1 MLRCYGV
8 TALRCHTDIASKE
21 KSLQKEELGTGRGEG
36 LGETDSFV
44 RGKWEFRLG
53 RVWVSPKESPRGWN
67 RLKNGGFRAKMVV
80 VKLLYILLNCHTDH
94 TDSHRFLWRDD
105 RKTFVILQKLRSVKT
120 ENNLEEMGK
129 MLGLHTNNLYL
140 CSVESEEWRVKRS
153 TFGRML
159 PKGRK
164 DLLPLQR

>member
-53 RVWVSPKESPRGWN
+53 RV
-67 RLKNGGFRAKMVV
+67 
-80 VKLLYILLNCHTDH
+80 
-94 TDSHRFLWRDD
+94 
-105 RKTFVILQKLRSVKT
+105 
-120 ENNLEEMGK
+120 
-129 MLGLHTNNLYL
+129 
-140 CSVESEEWRVKRS
+140 
-153 TFGRML
+153 
-159 PKGRK
+159 
-164 DLLPLQR
+164 